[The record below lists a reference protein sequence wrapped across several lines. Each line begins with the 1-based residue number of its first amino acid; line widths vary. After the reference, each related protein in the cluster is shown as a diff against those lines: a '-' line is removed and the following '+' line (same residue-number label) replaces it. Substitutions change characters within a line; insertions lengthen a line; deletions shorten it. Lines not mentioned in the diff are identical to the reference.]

1 MRVNQQIRVPK
12 IRLIGSDGKQVGL
25 VETDKALQMA
35 KEEGLDLVEVV
46 AKADPPVCK
55 LVDYGKFRYDQT
67 KRKKESKKLL
77 HQVKVKE
84 IKFKPNIDTHDLD
97 FKVKKAKAFL
107 QKGDKV
113 RISCM
118 FRGRE
123 MLHKEVGH
131 RIFKKICAELEGF
144 GSVESPTKMLG
155 RTLSVVLAPAQV
167 AQKKEN

>member
-12 IRLIGSDGKQVGL
+12 IRLIGSDGKQVG
-25 VETDKALQMA
+25 VVTTEEALQMA
-35 KEEGLDLVEVV
+35 RNEGLDLVEVV
-46 AKADPPVCK
+46 AKSEPPVCK

-67 KRKKESKKLL
+67 KRKKEGKKLL
-77 HQVKVKE
+77 HQVRVKE

-97 FKVKKAKAFL
+97 FKIKRAKSFL

-123 MLHKEVGH
+123 MLHKEIGH
-131 RIFKKICAELEGF
+131 RIFEKICEEIGEL
-144 GSVESPTKMLG
+144 GSVESPPKFLG
-155 RTLSVVLAPAQV
+155 RTLSVVVAPAQV
-167 AQKKEN
+167 PQKK